1 MTEEKQNPFNKTY
14 EQHIAEI
21 LKKQKQNNETA
32 TEEAENNDKESE

>member
-1 MTEEKQNPFNKTY
+1 MTEDNKEQPLSY
-14 EQHIAEI
+14 ESAIAEI